1 MHKNSSFIFLQL
13 WALGRAAFPDV
24 MEREGLPFVSASNLP
39 IEPGKKAPRPLS
51 KEEIKEFVGL
61 YAQAAKNAVLKAG
74 FDGVE
79 IHGANGTLFKNWF
92 HHFDSE

>member
-24 MEREGLPFVSASNLP
+24 MERDGLPFVSASDLP
-39 IEPGKKAPRPLS
+39 IESGKKAPKPLS
-51 KEEIKEFVGL
+51 NGEVKEYVGL

-79 IHGANGTLFKNWF
+79 IHGANGTVFKELVVVF
-92 HHFDSE
+92 RR